1 MDRISPEEIAQGI
14 REASSSTTPKGYRPP
29 EPYRC
34 EICQDTGWMLAPND
48 PVRVTYCD
56 CSVKARQQA
65 RIRAILQDW
74 KEYREAK
81 LETFKARNARQ
92 ENALRVIKADPH
104 GSYFLTGYYQLG
116 KTRLMVAQY
125 RKLAEA
131 GDKNILLRTAYGLM
145 DELRKAETAPEPG
158 KEEFKSPV
166 LEMVNA
172 AETGHL
178 FVDDVEK
185 AAARSDFRAET
196 LFAFLDT
203 LKRRQIRLTLTSNL
217 PLISRDL
224 SKEDLRAKVTDQAV
238 SRIAQICKLIDL
250 GGG

>member
-1 MDRISPEEIAQGI
+1 MPV
-14 REASSSTTPKGYRPP
+14 
-29 EPYRC
+29 
-34 EICQDTGWMLAPND
+34 PND
-48 PVRVTYCD
+48 PTRVTYCD
-56 CSVKARQQA
+56 CSIRAKQQA

-74 KEYREAK
+74 KEYRDAR

-92 ENALRVIKADPH
+92 ENALRIIKANPR
-104 GSYFLTGYYQLG
+104 GSYFLTGYYQQG

-145 DELRKAETAPEPG
+145 DELRKAEMAPEPG

-166 LEMVNA
+166 LEMANS

-178 FVDDVEK
+178 FVDDIEK
-185 AAARSDFRAET
+185 AAAQSDFRAET
-196 LFAFLDT
+196 LFALLDT
-203 LKRRQIRLTLTSNL
+203 LKRRQIGLTLTSNL
-217 PLISRDL
+217 PLISRDP
-224 SKEDLRAKVTDQAV
+224 SREDLRVKITDQAV